1 MQANRTVLESAEA
14 QERGNP
20 GTPRNGLPR
29 VLYLAGIPRTGS
41 TVLGQLMGYIPGTI
55 FVGEL
60 SLFWRRFVNS
70 ELCSCGNPLPRCE
83 FWSKVIGEGFG
94 ELSYEDALDLSKLE
108 WALRQRQAITSLLPM
123 RNQTAR
129 LGRYQKVAEA
139 RTNLYGAIAKVAKT
153 PWVIDSGKDPWF
165 GVTLGHLFGHNL
177 STIHIVR
184 DPRGVAF
191 SWTKMV
197 KSDSEPGFMPRR
209 RPWRAA
215 LSWLFQNLVIQF
227 FLRRLSMSYIRLR
240 YEDLVSDPESTIRD
254 VVRSMD
260 IQADCPA
267 AALDYNEC
275 GRDLHWVAGN
285 PRVRESSGSR
295 LEMKLDEEWRER
307 LPRVQRWLVAT
318 ICGVLFLPYGYRL

>member
-1 MQANRTVLESAEA
+1 VQANRTVLESAEA
-14 QERGNP
+14 EERGDP
-20 GTPRNGLPR
+20 ITLQNGLPR

-41 TVLGQLMGYIPGTI
+41 TVLGQVMGYIPGTI

-60 SLFWRRFVNS
+60 SLFWRRFANS
-70 ELCSCGNPLPRCE
+70 ELCSCGNSLPRCE
-83 FWSKVIGEGFG
+83 FWSKVISEGFG
-94 ELSYEDALDLSKLE
+94 ELSYEDALDLSRLE
-108 WALRQRQAITSLLPM
+108 WAVRQRQAITSLLPIRRQKAM
-123 RNQTAR
+123 
-129 LGRYQKVAEA
+129 LGRYQTIAEA
-139 RTNLYGAIAKVAKT
+139 RTNLYGAIAKLAQA

-165 GVTLGHLFGHNL
+165 GVTLGSLFGHNF

-227 FLRRLSMSYIRLR
+227 FLRRLSVSYIRLR
-240 YEDLVSDPESTIRD
+240 YEDLVADPKSAVCE
-254 VVRSMD
+254 VARSMGVD
-260 IQADCPA
+260 ADRL
-267 AALDYNEC
+267 AALGYDEG

-295 LEMKLDEEWRER
+295 LEVKLDEEWRDQ
-307 LPRVQRWLVAT
+307 LPRVQRWLVAA

>member
-1 MQANRTVLESAEA
+1 MQANRSVLESAKVE
-14 QERGNP
+14 ERGNL
-20 GTPRNGLPR
+20 GAPRNGFPR

-41 TVLGQLMGYIPGTI
+41 TVLGQIMGYIPGTI

-60 SLFWRRFVNS
+60 SLFWRRFANS

-123 RNQTAR
+123 RNQKTR
-129 LGRYQKVAEA
+129 LGRYQTVAEA

-153 PWVIDSGKDPWF
+153 QWVIDSGKDPWF
-165 GVTLGHLFGHNL
+165 GVTLGHLFGHSL

-215 LSWLFQNLVIQF
+215 LNWLFQNLVIQF
-227 FLRRLSMSYIRLR
+227 FLRRLSVSYIRVR
-240 YEDLVSDPESTIRD
+240 YEDLVADPKSVVRD
-254 VVRSMD
+254 VARSMGVE
-260 IQADCPA
+260 ADRL
-267 AALDYNEC
+267 AALEYDGDGHN
-275 GRDLHWVAGN
+275 LHWVAGN

-295 LEMKLDEEWRER
+295 LEIKLDEEWRGR
-307 LPRVQRWLVAT
+307 LPRVQRWLVAA
-318 ICGVLFLPYGYRL
+318 ICGALFLPYGYRL